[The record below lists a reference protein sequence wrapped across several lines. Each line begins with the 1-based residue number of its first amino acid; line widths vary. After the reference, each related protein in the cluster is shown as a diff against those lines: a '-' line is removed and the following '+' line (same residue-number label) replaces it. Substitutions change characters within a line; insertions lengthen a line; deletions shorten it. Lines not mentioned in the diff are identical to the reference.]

1 MPGSLKLPGTF
12 QFRIIS
18 LIFHFHQVEQRQFL
32 NFIASVFRPLKM
44 KKKFQLLPVFLTFAI
59 LSSISLYSQEQTE
72 LPDSGYKKNVIKWN
86 LTPFL
91 LFSKKNINLSYE
103 RVLSPYRSF
112 SVNAGY
118 FELPKMALLDSFN
131 INRVTKKKGFS
142 VSGDYRFY
150 FKNRNKKMAPD
161 GLYWGIFS
169 SFYHTQAGLDIT
181 VLDNP
186 DIQGN
191 LLFEGKFNVL
201 NAGIELGYQ
210 FVIKERLTLD
220 LIFVGPSASVYNRQL
235 TLEGEIDSEEYEE
248 YLQAIHDI
256 LVSIF
261 PGFEQLA
268 GEGFLDVSGANL
280 SFGFGFR
287 YLFQIGYRF

>member
-1 MPGSLKLPGTF
+1 M
-12 QFRIIS
+12 
-18 LIFHFHQVEQRQFL
+18 
-32 NFIASVFRPLKM
+32 
-44 KKKFQLLPVFLTFAI
+44 KKFQLLPVLLTFAF
-59 LSSISLYSQEQTE
+59 LSSINLYSQEQTE
-72 LPDSGYKKNVIKWN
+72 LPDSGYKRNVIKWN

-103 RVLSPYRSF
+103 RILSPYRSF

-118 FELPKMALLDSFN
+118 FELPKMALLDSFSLES
-131 INRVTKKKGFS
+131 VTNKKGFN

-169 SFYHTQAGLDIT
+169 SFYHTQVGMDIT

-186 DIQGN
+186 DIQGS
-191 LLFEGKFNVL
+191 LSFRGKFNVL

-220 LIFVGPSASVYNRQL
+220 LIFVGPSASLYNRDL
-235 TLEGEIDSEEYEE
+235 KLDGEIDSEEYEE

-268 GEGFLDVSGANL
+268 GDGFLNVSGANF
-280 SFGFGFR
+280 SMGYGFR